1 MFCCFYTD
9 QLPTHT
15 SNHFKNYLGY
25 IPLQQ
30 ARTYQRHYFG
40 KSFMSLEAFFETI
53 KEANT
58 VIDQLNFINMPKY
71 EDRDPLELFSPIH
84 SGN

>member
-1 MFCCFYTD
+1 
-9 QLPTHT
+9 
-15 SNHFKNYLGY
+15 
-25 IPLQQ
+25 
-30 ARTYQRHYFG
+30 
-40 KSFMSLEAFFETI
+40 MSLEAFFETI